1 MNIEKKITISLSE
14 DDIKNLVADY
24 LVKEGYK
31 VTSENVK
38 LSVKTRWEGYGMAE
52 HQVPYFEECTVTT
65 IV

>member
-14 DDIKNLVADY
+14 DDVKNIVADY

-31 VTSENVK
+31 VTSEDVK
-38 LSVKTRWEGYGMAE
+38 LSVEIKWVGYGIGE
-52 HQVPYFEECTVTT
+52 HQVACFKECTATT

>member
-14 DDIKNLVADY
+14 DDVKNIVADY

-31 VTSENVK
+31 VTSKDVN
-38 LSVKTRWEGYGMAE
+38 LSVKTKLEGYGLAE
-52 HQVPYFEECTVTT
+52 HQVTYFDGCTATV